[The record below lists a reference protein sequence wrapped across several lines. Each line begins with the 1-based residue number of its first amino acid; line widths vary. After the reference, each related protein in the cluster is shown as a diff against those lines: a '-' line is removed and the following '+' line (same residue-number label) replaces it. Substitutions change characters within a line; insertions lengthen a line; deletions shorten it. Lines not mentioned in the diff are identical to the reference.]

1 MAKWLVAGSSGMVG
15 RGIVRIARSQGIS
28 DIVEVS
34 SKTCDLR
41 DFQKTRE
48 LLMDT
53 KPDVVIDAAAKVGG
67 ILSNSTQPVDFMVN
81 NLQIQTNLFSASHEA
96 KVDKVVFLSSSC
108 VYPKHA
114 IQPIKESSLL
124 TGPLEETNSSYAIA
138 KIAGMRLIQAYR
150 QQYGHNWISVMPT
163 NLFGSFDNFSTT
175 TSHVLPALIRKFH
188 DAKTNNSKNVLLWG
202 TGEPKRELM
211 EVEEFA
217 RALMI
222 VVNNYNDEET
232 INIGTGQDLSIKE
245 IDWKTPNTYG
255 TNYSSI
261 PKKAGVYLLVYFE
274 NLIDYERLEINPNIL
289 YVGSSINLNQR
300 RERHEVKRHLLKI
313 YNHIFFYF
321 KETEDYINYEIEL
334 IKNIR
339 PKYNTQHNG

>member
-1 MAKWLVAGSSGMVG
+1 MAKWLIAGSSGMVG

-114 IQPIKESSLL
+114 TQPIKESSLL

-188 DAKTNNSKNVLLWG
+188 DAKTNNSKNVVLWG

-211 EVEEFA
+211 DVEEFA

-245 IDWKTPNTYG
+245 IAELVKEIVGFSGEIIWDKSKPDGTPRKLLDISKLKKLGYKDSQDLRTGIHKTYDWF
-255 TNYSSI
+255 
-261 PKKAGVYLLVYFE
+261 KKELLQAQSA
-274 NLIDYERLEINPNIL
+274 IRL
-289 YVGSSINLNQR
+289 
-300 RERHEVKRHLLKI
+300 
-313 YNHIFFYF
+313 
-321 KETEDYINYEIEL
+321 
-334 IKNIR
+334 
-339 PKYNTQHNG
+339 